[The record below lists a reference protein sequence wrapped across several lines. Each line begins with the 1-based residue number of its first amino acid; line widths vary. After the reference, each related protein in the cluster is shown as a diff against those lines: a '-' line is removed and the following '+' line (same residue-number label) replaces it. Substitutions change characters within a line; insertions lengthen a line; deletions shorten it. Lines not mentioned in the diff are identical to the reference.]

1 MDLYKEKGETGLQES
16 VHGVKMVNLQVFNA
30 SDGTLAIE
38 LGDDE
43 QFWRL
48 AVLLDKKELAQ
59 SERFKTNLA
68 RLQHKEEL
76 VKIIEKQLKT
86 KSRNTWK
93 QLLNLEGIQNKA
105 V

>member
-1 MDLYKEKGETGLQES
+1 MQES
-16 VHGVKMVNLQVFNA
+16 VHGVKVVNLQVFNA
-30 SDGTLAIE
+30 SDGKLAIE
-38 LGDDE
+38 LGDDQ

-59 SERFKTNLA
+59 SERFKTNSA

-93 QLLNLEGIQNKA
+93 QLLSLEGIQNNA

>member
-1 MDLYKEKGETGLQES
+1 MQES
-16 VHGVKMVNLQVFNA
+16 VHGAKMVNLQVFNA
-30 SDGTLAIE
+30 SDGKLAIE

-48 AVLLDKKELAQ
+48 AVLLDKKELVQ
-59 SERFKTNLA
+59 SERFKTNSA
-68 RLQHKEEL
+68 RLQHKDEL

-86 KSRNTWK
+86 KSKNTWK
-93 QLLNLEGIQNKA
+93 QLLNLEGIQNNA